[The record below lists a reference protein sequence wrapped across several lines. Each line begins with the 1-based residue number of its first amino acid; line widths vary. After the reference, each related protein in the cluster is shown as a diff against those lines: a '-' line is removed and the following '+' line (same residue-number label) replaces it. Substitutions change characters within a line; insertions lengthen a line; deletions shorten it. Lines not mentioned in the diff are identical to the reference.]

1 MTGSTSHLP
10 PVTSTDHRAWLWITL
25 IICTIICPCFLLW
38 RSIARYHRYG
48 LDDLAVLFS
57 FVSIVIHSALLMGG
71 LESELGVALASNSET
86 EITKAAKL
94 VFASKI
100 MLFLVLGTS
109 KISVL
114 LLLRR
119 LLPSGSWRNYIVNTG
134 VVLVAIW
141 GIVAVLTTSIACSPS
156 HMLSSS
162 PGNFYQHMDIRVSV
176 TMALSIATE
185 IGVLGLAACTS
196 KYMQAEATQR
206 RHVLLAFLLRIPNI
220 ALSIAYLITYLY
232 FVSHGPSN
240 LGFIPVAIIQQILA
254 TYSFLSSC
262 TPAFI
267 ITISSAF
274 NTSFS
279 SSEARTRKTRRR
291 LSTPM
296 SFFGDKIRGDRE
308 VYTHKARIFAD
319 VKEVQRKESL
329 RKIRQ
334 EEKRKKGHCAGQSQ
348 ESLKGIVR
356 EETFEV
362 C

>member
-1 MTGSTSHLP
+1 MTGSTSQLP
-10 PVTSTDHRAWLWITL
+10 SVTSTDHRAWLWITL

-38 RSIARYHRYG
+38 RSIARYRRYS

-57 FVSIVIHSALLMGG
+57 FVFIVTHSALLMVG
-71 LESELGVALASNSET
+71 LESGFGVTLAPDSET

-94 VFASKI
+94 VFASRI

-109 KISVL
+109 KISAL

-119 LLPSGSWRNYIVNTG
+119 LLPPGSWRNYTLNTG
-134 VVLVAIW
+134 VVLVVIW
-141 GIVAVLTTSIACSPS
+141 GIFAVLTTSIACSPGY
-156 HMLSSS
+156 MLSS
-162 PGNFYQHMDIRVSV
+162 NLHQHTDTRVSV
-176 TMALSIATE
+176 AMALSIATE

-196 KYMQAEATQR
+196 KHMQVEATQKR
-206 RHVLLAFLLRIPNI
+206 NMLLAFILRIPNI
-220 ALSIAYLITYLY
+220 ALSIAYLITYLHFLSHRTSNIN
-232 FVSHGPSN
+232 FV
-240 LGFIPVAIIQQILA
+240 PVAIIQQILA

-267 ITISSAF
+267 ITIPSASTTSS
-274 NTSFS
+274 SC
-279 SSEARTRKTRRR
+279 SEARTRKTRRR

-334 EEKRKKGHCAGQSQ
+334 EEKRKRGHCAGQSQ